1 MKFSKKAHKLFTKNQ
16 HNLNLK
22 KHPNAD
28 VSRNGSIYFAVGLL
42 LMLLV
47 AYNAINY
54 KTYEKSNI
62 YLGVLDM
69 DKIEEIDAVLI
80 KDVIPPPPPPP
91 PATIPL
97 EIEII
102 DDEKDIIESKVAH
115 TETDETDE
123 ILEIDEII
131 VVEVPDEPEIPID
144 FIQNVP
150 IFPGCEKGSN
160 AAKRKCMSQK
170 ISKFVQKKFNTNL
183 AESIGLTGKQKIYV
197 TFKISKQGHIIGVKS
212 RAPHPRLQT
221 EAARV
226 INLLPKM
233 KPGIQNGK
241 EVIVSYS
248 LPIIFVVQD

>member
-1 MKFSKKAHKLFTKNQ
+1 MKFSKKTQKLFTKNQ
-16 HNLNLK
+16 HGLNLK
-22 KHPNAD
+22 KHPKAD

-54 KTYEKSNI
+54 KSYEKSNI
-62 YLGVLDM
+62 DLGVLDM
-69 DKIEEIDAVLI
+69 DEIEEIDMVLI
-80 KDVIPPPPPPP
+80 NDVIPPPPPQP
-91 PATIPL
+91 PAVIPL

-102 DDEKDIIESKVAH
+102 DNEKDIIESEIAP
-115 TETDETDE
+115 TETDEADE
-123 ILEIDEII
+123 ILEIDEITVI
-131 VVEVPDEPEIPID
+131 EEPDEPEIPID

-160 AAKRKCMSQK
+160 SAKRKCMSQK
-170 ISKFVQKKFNTNL
+170 ISKFVQNKFNTNL
-183 AESIGLTGKQKIYV
+183 AESLGLTGKQNIYV
-197 TFKISKQGHIIGVKS
+197 TFKINKQGDIIGVKS

-248 LPIIFVVQD
+248 LPIIFLVQD

>member
-1 MKFSKKAHKLFTKNQ
+1 MNISKKNHKFVDQNEQIKG
-16 HNLNLK
+16 LK
-22 KHPNAD
+22 KNPKAD
-28 VSRNGSIYFAVGLL
+28 VTRNGSIYFAVGLL
-42 LMLLV
+42 LMLVV
-47 AYNAINY
+47 AYSTINY
-54 KTYEKSNI
+54 KSYDKSVIDIGMLNM
-62 YLGVLDM
+62 GELD
-69 DKIEEIDAVLI
+69 EIDPVLI

-91 PATIPL
+91 PEMIPL

-123 ILEIDEII
+123 ILEIDDII

-160 AAKRKCMSQK
+160 ATKRKCMSQK

-183 AESIGLTGKQKIYV
+183 AETLGLTGKQKIYV